1 MQNII
6 KIIIVIGST
15 SLAGCEWYM
24 WRMNLDRINLAKETG
39 QVPKLNHDREIKG
52 PDLNQNG
59 IRDDIDEYIRRTY
72 HQPEQ
77 RKAVEQY
84 AIQSQAVLLVDKT
97 DMIRVRQL
105 NYESARAI
113 YCIYE
118 VFPHDNQTAS
128 NVVKSVGA
136 ITTNTKQRF
145 QENLAYSKALDGTSM
160 TMPRDDYCDN
170 KR

>member
-1 MQNII
+1 
-6 KIIIVIGST
+6 
-15 SLAGCEWYM
+15 M
-24 WRMNLDRINLAKETG
+24 WKMNLDRIDLAKEIG
-39 QVPKLNHDREIKG
+39 QLPQLNDDSDLKG
-52 PDLNQNG
+52 LDLNNNG

-72 HQPEQ
+72 HHPKQ

-84 AIQSQAVLLVDKT
+84 AIQSQVILLVDKT

-113 YCIYE
+113 SCIYD
-118 VFPHDNQTAS
+118 VFPHENQLAS
-128 NVVKSVGA
+128 NIVKSIGA

-160 TMPRDDYCDN
+160 TMPRDDYCD
-170 KR
+170 K